1 MTATTQTVG
10 PDLQAL
16 EAVGVLADPQRRRI
30 LVRLCAGA
38 VCTCNDLVAETGVA
52 QPTVSH
58 HLKIL
63 REAGLVVGEKC
74 GRYVNYRV
82 VPDRLRELSAVFT
95 ALADH
100 AESDPTC

>member
-1 MTATTQTVG
+1 MTASTRTAASDV
-10 PDLQAL
+10 DVI

-30 LVRLCAGA
+30 LIRLCAGA

-58 HLKIL
+58 HLKVL
-63 REAGLVVGEKC
+63 REAGFVVGERC

-82 VPDRLRELSAVFT
+82 VPERLREIGDAFG
-95 ALADH
+95 ALADR
-100 AESDPTC
+100 ADTETTC

>member
-1 MTATTQTVG
+1 MTAMAHTTTTNLDV
-10 PDLQAL
+10 LATL
-16 EAVGVLADPQRRRI
+16 GVLADPQRRRI

-58 HLKIL
+58 HLKVL
-63 REAGLVVGEKC
+63 REAGFVIGERC

-82 VPDRLRELSAVFT
+82 VPERLRELGDAFA
-95 ALADH
+95 ALADDVE
-100 AESDPTC
+100 AAAS